1 MARQSDKKTTKSRK
15 SHSKCRSRK
24 SRSHSKRR
32 SRKSHGRPHRQRK
45 RRSRRRSRPRRS
57 RKSRKYSII
66 DKPLDGLPANVRALF
81 AKLPKNIQDGA
92 NKEAAALQDKIKHVD
107 KKFDIKDIKALEDVI
122 KKFKKEADSLLTI
135 QYGDDLSDID
145 EKFNNI
151 GRACS
156 KFIDKQF
163 GSSEYEKFSVVS
175 SKRKFKNESETEC
188 PLCYESYSEDNP
200 RVEMHGANPPNH
212 PLSHYCC
219 EPCLARARA
228 ANMTLCP
235 LCRMEL
241 PRVARR
247 RAPTALDFAAGNVQ
261 LGQDW
266 INLAER
272 YRVAPPWH
280 RQLTLFMANNQQQIM
295 HVLGM
300 LMFIISVG
308 TAYLYR
314 NDFRALQNAA
324 HQRVSEATARVE
336 RLIMKFIAY
345 GLACFCGFVG
355 IMSFKHCMESYDPAL
370 YADDD
375 DHPCFILLIGAF
387 RLAKAIMDT
396 VGDGN
401 DR

>member
-15 SHSKCRSRK
+15 SHSKRRSRK

-92 NKEAAALQDKIKHVD
+92 NKEAASLQDKIKHVD
-107 KKFDIKDIKALEDVI
+107 KKFDIKDIKALEDVV

-135 QYGDDLSDID
+135 QYGDDLSGID
-145 EKFNNI
+145 GKINNI
-151 GRACS
+151 GRICS

-163 GSSEYEKFSVVS
+163 GSSEYEKFTVVTS
-175 SKRKFKNESETEC
+175 TRKFKNESETEC

-200 RVEMHGANPPNH
+200 RVEMHGANPPNQ

-266 INLAER
+266 INLGER
-272 YRVAPPWH
+272 HRVAPPWH
-280 RQLTLFMANNQQQIM
+280 RQLTLFMVNNQQQIM

-300 LMFIISVG
+300 LMFIISAG

-314 NDFRALQNAA
+314 DDFRALQNAGV
-324 HQRVSEATARVE
+324 QRVSEATARVE

-355 IMSFKHCMESYDPAL
+355 IMSFKHCLESYDPGV

-387 RLAKAIMDT
+387 RLAKAITDT
-396 VGDGN
+396 VGDD

>member
-1 MARQSDKKTTKSRK
+1 
-15 SHSKCRSRK
+15 
-24 SRSHSKRR
+24 
-32 SRKSHGRPHRQRK
+32 
-45 RRSRRRSRPRRS
+45 
-57 RKSRKYSII
+57 
-66 DKPLDGLPANVRALF
+66 VRALF
-81 AKLPKNIQDGA
+81 AKLPENLQDGA
-92 NKEAAALQDKIKHVD
+92 KKEAAALQDKIKHVD

-135 QYGDDLSDID
+135 QYGDDLSGIN
-145 EKFNNI
+145 EKINNI

-163 GSSEYEKFSVVS
+163 GSSEYEKFTVVT

-219 EPCLARARA
+219 GPCLARARA

-266 INLAER
+266 INLAAR
-272 YRVAPPWH
+272 HMVAPPWH
-280 RQLTLFMANNQQQIM
+280 RQLTLFMVNNQQQIM

-324 HQRVSEATARVE
+324 HQRVSEVTARVE

-355 IMSFKHCMESYDPAL
+355 IMSFKHCMESYDPGL

-396 VGDGN
+396 VGDGD